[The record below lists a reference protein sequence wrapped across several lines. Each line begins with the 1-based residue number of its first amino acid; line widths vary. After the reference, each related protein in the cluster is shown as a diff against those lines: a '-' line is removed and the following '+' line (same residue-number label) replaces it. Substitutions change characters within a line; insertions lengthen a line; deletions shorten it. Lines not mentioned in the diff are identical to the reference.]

1 MEQLQELLR
10 LEGRNIDI
18 EGSIVP
24 QMREIA
30 MHAFSA
36 ALPTMAS
43 GSVNYCFELMGLD
56 FMIGDDGQVLVLLIG
71 DHCKCLGDG

>member
-10 LEGRNIDI
+10 LEGRDIDV

-24 QMREIA
+24 QMHEVA
-30 MHAFSA
+30 VHAFSA

-56 FMIGDDGQVLVLLIG
+56 FMIGDDGKVFFFSKLAM
-71 DHCKCLGDG
+71 